1 VDTRRLWRRIKRD
14 YGPYLPLSPYIF
26 VVLFP
31 FYWMLITAFKR
42 DRDLYNLTT
51 APFWFKEAPTLDHV
65 QLLLQGTLFLTWMKN
80 SLVVG
85 ALVVVITLLLALPAA
100 YALARFKF
108 RGAQTLSTAMFLSY
122 LIPSTLLF
130 LPLSQLVRGLGFID
144 SIWALVLVYPSFTLP
159 FCTWLLMGFV
169 RTVPREI
176 EESAQIDGCNRLQ
189 AFCLIIIPV
198 IVPGIITAGIF
209 AFTLTY
215 QEYIYALTFVS
226 ASANKTISYGVTT
239 DLIRGDVFYWG
250 SLMSGALIGAVPV
263 AVIYAFSLDHFI
275 HGLTA
280 GALK

>member
-215 QEYIYALTFVS
+215 QEFIYALTFIS

>member
-1 VDTRRLWRRIKRD
+1 MASATWWRRFKRD
-14 YGPYLPLSPYIF
+14 YGPYLPLSPYLF

-31 FYWMLITAFKR
+31 FYWMVITTFKR
-42 DRDLYNLTT
+42 DSDLYNLTT
-51 APFWFKEAPTLDHV
+51 APFWFKEPPTLAHLK
-65 QLLLQGTLFLTWMKN
+65 LLLEGTLFVKWLEN
-80 SLVVG
+80 SLVIG
-85 ALVVVITLLLALPAA
+85 ALVVLITLALALPAA
-100 YALARFKF
+100 YALARMRFP
-108 RGAQTLSTAMFLSY
+108 GAQPLSTAMFLSY
-122 LIPSTLLF
+122 LIPPTLLF
-130 LPLSQLVRGLGFID
+130 LPLSQLVRGLGFTD
-144 SIWALVLVYPSFTLP
+144 SIWALVVVYPSFTLP

-176 EESAQIDGCNRLQ
+176 EESAQIDGCTRLQ
-189 AFCLIIIPV
+189 AFRKIILPV

-215 QEYIYALTFVS
+215 QEYIYALTFIS

-250 SLMSGALIGAVPV
+250 SLMSGALIGAIPV
-263 AVIYAFSLDHFI
+263 AVVYAFSLDHFI